1 MSTFQAHKFRAVD
14 KPLSSEAR
22 KEVGSLSSRSI
33 VSSTSA
39 SFVYHYGDFRGNP
52 MNILRQH
59 FDLYMYFA
67 DWGTKQL
74 MIKLPIDAVDFLELK
89 RYEISTSDY
98 AICGISLNKSSKH
111 VIIDIEWNVEE
122 GGGWM
127 NIDDYDLSDF
137 VAIREAIINGDYSA
151 LFVFWLKLAYLK
163 TDPYFEEDEYDED
176 FDGNL
181 DMETPPIP
189 SALTIQKTQLL
200 AFAEFFEIDEDVIG
214 SAKKA
219 AQNFGKRTKA
229 IDYAELLQN
238 MSETDKDTFLM
249 QLLDGEPRVD
259 IQLKKYLQ
267 HFSKASK
274 TTENTILLSK
284 FADLKI
290 EASQERVV
298 AEKREKARKHQLK
311 VDKTAREETTIWESV
326 FYNLDRKTGSSYD
339 LATGMLK
346 DLKDLAVYK
355 NDLSTFQRKM
365 EEIKAK
371 YGRSK
376 VLLKRFTDAKI

>member
-1 MSTFQAHKFRAVD
+1 
-14 KPLSSEAR
+14 
-22 KEVGSLSSRSI
+22 
-33 VSSTSA
+33 
-39 SFVYHYGDFRGNP
+39 
-52 MNILRQH
+52 
-59 FDLYMYFA
+59 MYFA

-355 NDLSTFQRKM
+355 NDLPTFQRKM